1 MSSQHKGGFEFVSVR
16 TVFQGLTYDL
26 HIVHMCTFKDMSSI
40 KIVSRWEKNV
50 LLDAKALATR

>member
-26 HIVHMCTFKDMSSI
+26 HMCTFKDMSSI